1 MMKFMK
7 VKMFYYTPVVVD
19 VISQKI
25 DSATNKLV
33 IIGAAICALSIVIGA
48 ICLMINKKMRE
59 EGKERLI
66 FCIIGG
72 VIAGMSTAIY
82 GWITSI

>member
-7 VKMFYYTPVVVD
+7 VKMYYYTPVVID

-33 IIGAAICALSIVIGA
+33 GIGGAICILSIVVGA
-48 ICLMINKKMRE
+48 ICLMISKKIRE